1 MAAAAAAFG
10 TVNFVVMALFIA
22 ATLAIGVF
30 HGLRKEDAQRLLIS
44 RDMGVVPVSLSLM
57 ATFLSAILIVG
68 KQRQGVEIGKVLVHW

>member
-10 TVNFVVMALFIA
+10 TINFVVMALFIA

-30 HGLRKEDAQRLLIS
+30 YGVRGKDAQGMLIS
-44 RDMGVVPVSLSLM
+44 RDMRVAPVSLSIM

-68 KQRQGVEIGKVLVHW
+68 EL